1 MRASVQQSEALFLAA
16 GDDCDMKPS
25 SKLLAWPALG
35 RGLLVLGALTSLSGP
50 AAQAQNID
58 EGKSAKQLFA
68 NSCATCHSNPRVLA
82 KGRFRPTLF
91 AFLQDHYTTGVGEAW
106 ELASYLASVDAPP
119 ARSRSAKQAKQ
130 KASKRPPAPSA
141 QPN

>member
-1 MRASVQQSEALFLAA
+1 
-16 GDDCDMKPS
+16 MKPS

-35 RGLLVLGALTSLSGP
+35 RGLLVLGALTSWSGP
-50 AAQAQNID
+50 AAFAQNID
-58 EGKSAKQLFA
+58 EGKSAQQLFA

-106 ELASYLASVDAPP
+106 ALASYLASVDAPP
-119 ARSRSAKQAKQ
+119 ARSRSAKQ

-141 QPN
+141 QSN